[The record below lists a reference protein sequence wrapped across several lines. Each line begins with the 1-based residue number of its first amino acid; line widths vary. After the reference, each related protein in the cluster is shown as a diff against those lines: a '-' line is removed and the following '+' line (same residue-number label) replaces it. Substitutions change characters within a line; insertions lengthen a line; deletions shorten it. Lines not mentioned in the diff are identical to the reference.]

1 MLRFCCSNV
10 LAYGQTFLDLV
21 LHTSTYIKTHMQ
33 VVYSTPDSS
42 WKRHASSIM
51 QRTHLDKSNQA
62 EAATDSELTSTKAAR
77 LDLFLEIFNSN
88 WKHTGTQDLKHHCRV
103 GCPCKCVSR
112 TELADLASS
121 LYVELILFG
130 RPPIPALNRWLRC
143 RETAK
148 WYLTPVPI
156 LVGWLYS

>member
-1 MLRFCCSNV
+1 
-10 LAYGQTFLDLV
+10 
-21 LHTSTYIKTHMQ
+21 MQ
-33 VVYSTPDSS
+33 VVYSILTPHGSGMPVQLC
-42 WKRHASSIM
+42 R
-51 QRTHLDKSNQA
+51 RTHLDKSNQA

-88 WKHTGTQDLKHHCRV
+88 WKHTGIQDLKHHCRV